1 MKKRPC
7 VLVVDSRIGG
17 LSLIYN
23 CRDIGCDFV
32 FVMDNAFCPYGEKS
46 PEVVIDRIKSICEQ
60 QCELNK
66 ISAIV
71 LACNT
76 ATSVAI
82 EEIRKTFSVP
92 IIGMEP
98 PLKSAISD
106 GKKNIIVMS
115 TPITNKFSKVI
126 KRYENNSNI
135 KLASFGDLARKIEQN
150 YFHLS
155 DLKQFIKSGFSDE
168 DINKC
173 DALVLGCS
181 HFQYVEKQLREIF
194 GEDIAIYHSEQGV
207 KKRLIEI
214 LGQKIQSGNAKIA
227 IVQTLNDASLLTIAK
242 DILCGQSNQT

>member
-7 VLVVDSRIGG
+7 ILIIDSGIGG
-17 LSLIYN
+17 LALLKN
-23 CRDIGCDFV
+23 CRDLFCDFV
-32 FVMDNAFCPYGEKS
+32 FVMDNAFCPYGEKT
-46 PEVVIDRIKSICEQ
+46 PEIITNRIKEICERQ
-60 QCELNK
+60 VEGK
-66 ISAIV
+66 RIAAVV

-82 EEIRKTFSVP
+82 EEIRKSFSIP

-126 KRYENNSNI
+126 KRYENNKNI

-150 YFHLS
+150 FFHLS
-155 DLKQFIKSGFSDE
+155 DLKEFIESGFPEE
-168 DINKC
+168 DIKKC

-181 HFQYVEKQLREIF
+181 HFQYVEEQLCEIF
-194 GEDIAIYHSEQGV
+194 GKDIAIYHSEPGV
-207 KKRLIEI
+207 KKRLLEI

-227 IVQTLNDASLLTIAK
+227 IVQTSYDTSLLTIAK
-242 DILCGQSNQT
+242 EILCR

>member
-7 VLVVDSRIGG
+7 VLVIDSGIGG

-23 CRDIGCDFV
+23 CRDVGCDFV

-82 EEIRKTFSVP
+82 EEIRKSFSIP

-98 PLKSAISD
+98 PLKSALSD

-150 YFHLS
+150 FFHLS
-155 DLKQFIKSGFSDE
+155 DLKESIKSGFLKE
-168 DINKC
+168 DIKKC

-194 GEDIAIYHSEQGV
+194 GGDITIYHSEQGV
-207 KKRLIEI
+207 KKRIIEI

-227 IVQTLNDASLLTIAK
+227 IVQTSYDEELLTIAK
-242 DILCGQSNQT
+242 EILCID

>member
-7 VLVVDSRIGG
+7 VLVIDSGIGG

-23 CRDIGCDFV
+23 CRDVGCDFV

-106 GKKNIIVMS
+106 DNKNIIVMS

-150 YFHLS
+150 FFHLS
-155 DLKQFIKSGFSDE
+155 DLKEFVESGFSE
-168 DINKC
+168 VDIKKC

-194 GEDIAIYHSEQGV
+194 GEDVAIYHSEQGV
-207 KKRLIEI
+207 KKRIIEV

-227 IVQTLNDASLLTIAK
+227 IVQTAYDASLLTIAK
-242 DILCGQSNQT
+242 EILCK

>member
-1 MKKRPC
+1 MKERPC
-7 VLVVDSRIGG
+7 VLVIDSGIGG

-23 CRDIGCDFV
+23 CRDVGCDFV

-106 GKKNIIVMS
+106 DNKNIIVMS

-150 YFHLS
+150 FFHLS
-155 DLKQFIKSGFSDE
+155 DLKEFVESGFSE
-168 DINKC
+168 VDIKKC

-194 GEDIAIYHSEQGV
+194 GEDVAIYHSEQGV
-207 KKRLIEI
+207 KKRIIEV

-227 IVQTLNDASLLTIAK
+227 IVQTAYDASLLTIAK
-242 DILCGQSNQT
+242 EILCK

>member
-1 MKKRPC
+1 MI
-7 VLVVDSRIGG
+7 DSGIGG

-23 CRDIGCDFV
+23 CRDVGCDFV

-82 EEIRKTFSVP
+82 EEIRKTFSIP

-98 PLKSAISD
+98 PLKSAVSD

-150 YFHLS
+150 FFHLS
-155 DLKQFIKSGFSDE
+155 DLKEPIKSGFLKE
-168 DINKC
+168 DIKKC

-194 GEDIAIYHSEQGV
+194 GDVITIYHSEQGV
-207 KKRLIEI
+207 KKRIIEI

-227 IVQTLNDASLLTIAK
+227 IVQTSYDEELLTIAK
-242 DILCGQSNQT
+242 EILCID

>member
-7 VLVVDSRIGG
+7 VLVIDSGIGG

-23 CRDIGCDFV
+23 CRDEGCDFIY
-32 FVMDNAFCPYGEKS
+32 VMDNAFCPYGEKS
-46 PEVVIDRIKSICEQ
+46 PEEVVGRIKSICEQ

-66 ISAIV
+66 ISAII

-82 EEIRKTFSVP
+82 EEIRKTFSIP

-155 DLKQFIKSGFSDE
+155 DLKQYIKSGFSDE

-227 IVQTLNDASLLTIAK
+227 IVQTLNDTSLLTIAK

>member
-7 VLVVDSRIGG
+7 VLVIDSGIGG

-23 CRDIGCDFV
+23 CRDVGCDFV

-46 PEVVIDRIKSICEQ
+46 PEIVIDRIKSICEQ

-82 EEIRKTFSVP
+82 EEIRKAFSVP

-98 PLKSAISD
+98 PLKSALSD

-126 KRYENNSNI
+126 KMYENNSNI

-150 YFHLS
+150 FFHLS
-155 DLKQFIKSGFSDE
+155 DLKEFIESGFSE
-168 DINKC
+168 VDIKKC

-181 HFQYVEKQLREIF
+181 HFQYVEKQLRAIF
-194 GEDIAIYHSEQGV
+194 REDVAIYHSEQGV

-227 IVQTLNDASLLTIAK
+227 IAQTSYDEELLTIAK
-242 DILCGQSNQT
+242 EILCK

>member
-7 VLVVDSRIGG
+7 VLVIDSGIGG

-23 CRDIGCDFV
+23 CRDVGCDFV

-106 GKKNIIVMS
+106 DNKNIIVMS
-115 TPITNKFSKVI
+115 TPTTNKFSKVI

-150 YFHLS
+150 FFHLS
-155 DLKQFIKSGFSDE
+155 DLKEFVESGFSE
-168 DINKC
+168 VDIKKC

-194 GEDIAIYHSEQGV
+194 GEDVAIYHSEQGV
-207 KKRLIEI
+207 KKRIIEI

-227 IVQTLNDASLLTIAK
+227 IVQTAYDASLLTIAK
-242 DILCGQSNQT
+242 EILCK

>member
-7 VLVVDSRIGG
+7 VLVIDSGIGG

-23 CRDIGCDFV
+23 CRDVGCDFV

-106 GKKNIIVMS
+106 DNKNIIVMS

-150 YFHLS
+150 FFHLS
-155 DLKQFIKSGFSDE
+155 DLKEFVESGFSE
-168 DINKC
+168 VDIKKC

-194 GEDIAIYHSEQGV
+194 GEDVAIYHSEQGV
-207 KKRLIEI
+207 KKRIIEI
-214 LGQKIQSGNAKIA
+214 LGQKIQSWNAKIA
-227 IVQTLNDASLLTIAK
+227 IVQTAYDASLLTIAK
-242 DILCGQSNQT
+242 EILCK

>member
-7 VLVVDSRIGG
+7 VLVIDSGIGG

-23 CRDIGCDFV
+23 CRDVGCDFV

-106 GKKNIIVMS
+106 DNKNIIIMS

-150 YFHLS
+150 FFHLS
-155 DLKQFIKSGFSDE
+155 DLKEFVESGFSE
-168 DINKC
+168 VDIKKC

-194 GEDIAIYHSEQGV
+194 GEDVAIYHSEQGV
-207 KKRLIEI
+207 KKRIIEI

-227 IVQTLNDASLLTIAK
+227 IVQTAYDASLLTIAK
-242 DILCGQSNQT
+242 EILCK

>member
-1 MKKRPC
+1 MI
-7 VLVVDSRIGG
+7 DSGIGG

-23 CRDIGCDFV
+23 CRDVGCDFV

-106 GKKNIIVMS
+106 DNKNIIVMS

-150 YFHLS
+150 FFHLS
-155 DLKQFIKSGFSDE
+155 DLKEFVESGFSE
-168 DINKC
+168 VDIKKC

-194 GEDIAIYHSEQGV
+194 GEDVAIYHSEQGV
-207 KKRLIEI
+207 KKRIIEV

-227 IVQTLNDASLLTIAK
+227 IVQTAYDASLLTIAK
-242 DILCGQSNQT
+242 EILCK

>member
-7 VLVVDSRIGG
+7 VLVIDSGIGG

-23 CRDIGCDFV
+23 CRDVGCDFV

-106 GKKNIIVMS
+106 DNKNIIVMS

-150 YFHLS
+150 FFHLS
-155 DLKQFIKSGFSDE
+155 DLKEFVESGFSE
-168 DINKC
+168 VDIKKC

-194 GEDIAIYHSEQGV
+194 GEDVAIYHSEQGV
-207 KKRLIEI
+207 KKRIIEV
-214 LGQKIQSGNAKIA
+214 LGQKIHSGNAKIA
-227 IVQTLNDASLLTIAK
+227 IVQTAYDASLLTIAK
-242 DILCGQSNQT
+242 EILCK

>member
-7 VLVVDSRIGG
+7 VLVIDSGIGG

-23 CRDIGCDFV
+23 CRDVGCDFV

-66 ISAIV
+66 ISAII

-106 GKKNIIVMS
+106 DNKNIIVMS

-150 YFHLS
+150 FFHLS
-155 DLKQFIKSGFSDE
+155 DLKEFVESGFSE
-168 DINKC
+168 VDIKKC

-194 GEDIAIYHSEQGV
+194 GEDVAIYHSEQGV
-207 KKRLIEI
+207 KKRIIEI

-227 IVQTLNDASLLTIAK
+227 IVQTAYDASLLTIAK
-242 DILCGQSNQT
+242 EILCK

>member
-7 VLVVDSRIGG
+7 VLVIDSGIGG

-32 FVMDNAFCPYGEKS
+32 FVMDNAFCPYGEKT
-46 PEVVIDRIKSICEQ
+46 PEIITNRIKEICERQ
-60 QCELNK
+60 VEGK
-66 ISAIV
+66 RISAVV

-82 EEIRKTFSVP
+82 EEIRKSFSIP

-126 KRYENNSNI
+126 KRYENNENI
-135 KLASFGDLARKIEQN
+135 KLASFGDLAKKIEQN
-150 YFHLS
+150 FFHLS
-155 DLKQFIKSGFSDE
+155 DLKEFIESGFTEE
-168 DINKC
+168 DIKKC

-181 HFQYVEKQLREIF
+181 HFQYVEEQLCEIF
-194 GEDIAIYHSEQGV
+194 GKDIAIYHSEPGV
-207 KKRLIEI
+207 KKRLLEI

-227 IVQTLNDASLLTIAK
+227 IVQTSYDTSLLTIAK
-242 DILCGQSNQT
+242 EILCR

>member
-1 MKKRPC
+1 MI
-7 VLVVDSRIGG
+7 DSGIGG

-23 CRDIGCDFV
+23 CRDVGCDFV

-46 PEVVIDRIKSICEQ
+46 PEIVIDRIKSICEQ

-82 EEIRKTFSVP
+82 EEIRKTFSIP

-98 PLKSAISD
+98 PLKSALSD

-150 YFHLS
+150 FFHLS
-155 DLKQFIKSGFSDE
+155 DLKEFIESGFSE
-168 DINKC
+168 VDIKKC

-181 HFQYVEKQLREIF
+181 HFQYVEKQLRAIF
-194 GEDIAIYHSEQGV
+194 REDVAIYHSEQGV

-227 IVQTLNDASLLTIAK
+227 IAQTSYDEELLTIAK
-242 DILCGQSNQT
+242 EILCK

>member
-7 VLVVDSRIGG
+7 VLVIDSGIGG

-23 CRDIGCDFV
+23 CRDVGCDFV

-66 ISAIV
+66 ISAII

-150 YFHLS
+150 FFHLS
-155 DLKQFIKSGFSDE
+155 DLKEFVESGFSE
-168 DINKC
+168 VDIKKC

-194 GEDIAIYHSEQGV
+194 GEDVAIYHSEHGV
-207 KKRLIEI
+207 KKRIIEI

-227 IVQTLNDASLLTIAK
+227 IVQTAYDASLLTIAK
-242 DILCGQSNQT
+242 EILCK

>member
-7 VLVVDSRIGG
+7 VLVVDSGIGG

-32 FVMDNAFCPYGEKS
+32 FVMDNAFCPYGEKT
-46 PEVVIDRIKSICEQ
+46 PEIITNRIKEICERQ
-60 QCELNK
+60 VEGK
-66 ISAIV
+66 RISAVV

-82 EEIRKTFSVP
+82 EEIRKSFSIP

-126 KRYENNSNI
+126 KRYENNENI
-135 KLASFGDLARKIEQN
+135 KLASFGDLAKKIEQN
-150 YFHLS
+150 FFHLS
-155 DLKQFIKSGFSDE
+155 DLKEFIESGFTEE
-168 DINKC
+168 DIKKC

-181 HFQYVEKQLREIF
+181 HFQYVEEQLCEIF
-194 GEDIAIYHSEQGV
+194 GKDIAIYHSEPGV
-207 KKRLIEI
+207 KKRLLEI

-227 IVQTLNDASLLTIAK
+227 IVQTSYDTSLLTIAK
-242 DILCGQSNQT
+242 EILCR

>member
-1 MKKRPC
+1 MI
-7 VLVVDSRIGG
+7 DSGIGG

-23 CRDIGCDFV
+23 CRDVGCDFV

-46 PEVVIDRIKSICEQ
+46 PEIVIDRIKSICEQ

-82 EEIRKTFSVP
+82 EEIRKAFSVP

-98 PLKSAISD
+98 PLKSALSD

-126 KRYENNSNI
+126 KMYENNSNI

-150 YFHLS
+150 FFHLS
-155 DLKQFIKSGFSDE
+155 DLKEFIESGFSE
-168 DINKC
+168 VDIKKC

-181 HFQYVEKQLREIF
+181 HFQYVEKQLRAIF
-194 GEDIAIYHSEQGV
+194 REDVAIYHSEQGV

-227 IVQTLNDASLLTIAK
+227 IAQTSYDEELLTIAK
-242 DILCGQSNQT
+242 EILCK

>member
-7 VLVVDSRIGG
+7 VLVIDSGIGG

-23 CRDIGCDFV
+23 CRDVGCDFV

-82 EEIRKTFSVP
+82 EEIRKSFSIP

-98 PLKSAISD
+98 PLKSALSD

-135 KLASFGDLARKIEQN
+135 KLASFGDLARKVEQN
-150 YFHLS
+150 FFHLS
-155 DLKQFIKSGFSDE
+155 DLKESIKSGFLKE
-168 DINKC
+168 DIKKC

-194 GEDIAIYHSEQGV
+194 GDDITIYHSEQGV
-207 KKRLIEI
+207 KKRIIEI

-227 IVQTLNDASLLTIAK
+227 IVQTSYDEELLTIAK
-242 DILCGQSNQT
+242 EILCID

>member
-1 MKKRPC
+1 M
-7 VLVVDSRIGG
+7 VVDSGIGG

-23 CRDIGCDFV
+23 CRDEGCDFIY
-32 FVMDNAFCPYGEKS
+32 VMDNAFCPYGEKL
-46 PEVVIDRIKSICEQ
+46 PEEVVGRIKSICEQ
-60 QCELNK
+60 QCELNT
-66 ISAIV
+66 ISAII

-82 EEIRKTFSVP
+82 EEIRKTFSIP

-126 KRYENNSNI
+126 KRCENNSNI

-227 IVQTLNDASLLTIAK
+227 IVQTLNDANLLTIAK

>member
-1 MKKRPC
+1 MI
-7 VLVVDSRIGG
+7 DSGIGG

-23 CRDIGCDFV
+23 CRDVSCDFV

-82 EEIRKTFSVP
+82 DKIRKTFSVP

-126 KRYENNSNI
+126 KRYENNKNI

-150 YFHLS
+150 FFHLS
-155 DLKQFIKSGFSDE
+155 DLKEFIESGFPEE
-168 DINKC
+168 DIKKC

-181 HFQYVEKQLREIF
+181 HFQYVEEQLCEIF
-194 GEDIAIYHSEQGV
+194 GKDIAIYHSEPGV
-207 KKRLIEI
+207 KKRLLEI
-214 LGQKIQSGNAKIA
+214 LGQKIQGGNAKIA
-227 IVQTLNDASLLTIAK
+227 IVQTVYDASLLTIAK
-242 DILCGQSNQT
+242 EILCK